1 MSEIFCREYRHGGQ
15 SGDVAR
21 RRRFNLVSAF
31 ELESRPKAP
40 AWLIEGFLE
49 VNTLA
54 LLFGDPAAGKSLL
67 VLDWAASIA
76 TGRAWCGHEVK
87 PGAVVY
93 LAGEGYQGLTRRLA
107 AWNAIHGQS
116 SSLGMPLFFSECDS
130 GLPSGRDE
138 LLATLSQFT
147 RQRGNL
153 ELIVIDT
160 LARCFVGN
168 ENSADDMSTF
178 LSICD
183 EMRRCFGCAVLIVH
197 HAGHSEK
204 GRARGYSSLPAAMD
218 VIYQLE
224 TEGEGRRTLK
234 CPKAKDFNPPA
245 PYSFIVQEVK
255 LPDTDQRGKP
265 VTAPV
270 LKKVPALAELPQATG
285 NPAWVTPYR
294 IPSKSKGG
302 L

>member
-1 MSEIFCREYRHGGQ
+1 MPTTVCRESHLGGQ
-15 SGDVAR
+15 AGQAGTPGR

-31 ELESRPKAP
+31 ELESRPKSP
-40 AWLIEGFLE
+40 AWLIEGFIE
-49 VNTLA
+49 TNTLA

-67 VLDWAASIA
+67 ALDWAASIA
-76 TGRAWCGHEVK
+76 AGRAWCGHEVN

-107 AWNAIHGQS
+107 AWNAVHGQS
-116 SSLGMPLFFSECDS
+116 PSPGMPLFFAECDS
-130 GLPSGRDE
+130 GLPGGRDE
-138 LLATLSQFT
+138 LLATLDQFAG
-147 RQRGNL
+147 RHGKPA
-153 ELIVIDT
+153 LIVVDT

-224 TEGEGRRTLK
+224 TEGEGRRKLICT
-234 CPKAKDFNPPA
+234 KAKDFRPPA
-245 PYSFIVQEVK
+245 SVPFIIQEVK
-255 LPDTDQRGKP
+255 LPDTDQKGRA

-270 LKKVPALAELPQATG
+270 LLKEAAAPARLVQTTVS
-285 NPAWVTPYR
+285 PAWVTPRRTY
-294 IPSKSKGG
+294 
-302 L
+302 LE

>member
-1 MSEIFCREYRHGGQ
+1 MSKIFCREIRPGGQ
-15 SGDVAR
+15 TENPAR

-31 ELESRPKAP
+31 ELESRPKVP

-49 VNTLA
+49 ANTLA

-67 VLDWAASIA
+67 ALDWAASIA
-76 TGRAWCGHEVK
+76 AGRAWYGREVN

-116 SSLGMPLFFSECDS
+116 QNLGMPLFFAECDS
-130 GLPSGRDE
+130 GLPGGRDE
-138 LLATLSQFT
+138 LLATLDQFAG
-147 RQRGNL
+147 RHGKPA
-153 ELIVIDT
+153 LIVIDT

-183 EMRRCFGCAVLIVH
+183 ELRRCFGCAVLIVH
-197 HAGHSEK
+197 HSGHSEK

-224 TEGEGRRTLK
+224 AEGEGRRKLI
-234 CPKAKDFNPPA
+234 CAKAKDFNPPA
-245 PYSFIVQEVK
+245 TCSFTVQEVE
-255 LPDTDQRGKP
+255 LPDTDRKGKP
-265 VTAPV
+265 VTAPM
-270 LKKVPALAELPQATG
+270 LLREADASARLAF
-285 NPAWVTPYR
+285 NPAW
-294 IPSKSKGG
+294 INLK
-302 L
+302 